1 MPAQTG
7 VTALHGVTVQKGVT
21 AQGGMGDG
29 GGDHVMSE
37 AAPVGDAAPT
47 IAAEEE
53 PVQEEELTKEEKR
66 ALREQEK
73 KVSRERGHAASCL
86 VRAHALCC
94 TQAREE
100 GDKLRSANNA
110 AIQKDMDD
118 LIKKRLGKWRA
129 GWACASAA

>member
-1 MPAQTG
+1 MA
-7 VTALHGVTVQKGVT
+7 
-21 AQGGMGDG
+21 DG

-37 AAPVGDAAPT
+37 AAPVGDAAPV
-47 IAAEEE
+47 IAAEEEE
-53 PVQEEELTKEEKR
+53 PVQEEELTREEKR